1 MLKEADTL
9 RVIVDVAPVTIPR
22 LAGVALQYGLSAYD
36 ASYLELALR
45 LNLPLASTDGALRD
59 AARKRG
65 YC

>member
-36 ASYLELALR
+36 AFELALR

-59 AARKRG
+59 APAKRG

>member
-36 ASYLELALR
+36 ASYL
-45 LNLPLASTDGALRD
+45 
-59 AARKRG
+59 
-65 YC
+65 